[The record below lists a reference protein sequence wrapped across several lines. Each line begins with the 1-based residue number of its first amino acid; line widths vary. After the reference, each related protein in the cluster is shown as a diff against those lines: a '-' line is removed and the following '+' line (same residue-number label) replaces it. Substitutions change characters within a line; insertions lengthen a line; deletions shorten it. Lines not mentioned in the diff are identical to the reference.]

1 MISAHKMN
9 IAGRELA
16 GNLERRSGRKW
27 TYLAAGTAGLIAILF
42 LVHTC
47 STPEKP
53 SGPPPRPVSV
63 AKVITKDAPLYL
75 DEIGNCA
82 ANESVQVQAQVSGQI
97 VSRDF
102 KDGADVKKGDLLFTI
117 DQRPYQAALGQA
129 QGQLAQAN
137 AQLALD
143 QLNLKR
149 QEDLR
154 ARNVISQQDFD
165 TAEATAKSDEAKVQ
179 SAQAAVSATQV
190 NLNFCEIRSPI
201 NGRAGLRQVDV
212 GNTVTAG
219 SNGGSGGA
227 VLVQIDNLDPIYTDF
242 TISEPDLPLVRQY
255 LGGAN
260 LKVLTD
266 AENDNIPAREG
277 QLYFIAN
284 TLQPGTGTVQARAV
298 TPNPDHLLWPSQF
311 VHVRLIL
318 DIIKG
323 AKLVPNGAV
332 QVGQNGPYIF
342 VVKKDST
349 LDLRQV
355 KPGQKQSGDLTV
367 IKQGVEPGE
376 TVVVR
381 GQLQLA
387 PGTKVIAKEE
397 EQSPPQESGGNDADS
412 TP

>member
-1 MISAHKMN
+1 MMSHRPYRAFFSV
-9 IAGRELA
+9 A
-16 GNLERRSGRKW
+16 
-27 TYLAAGTAGLIAILF
+27 LAAVCLLGFSACSRKAGPA
-42 LVHTC
+42 
-47 STPEKP
+47 
-53 SGPPPRPVSV
+53 GPPPRNVLV
-63 AKVITKDAPLYL
+63 AEVITKDEPLYL

-117 DQRPYQAALGQA
+117 DKRPYQAALDNA
-129 QGQLAQAN
+129 QGALAQAD

-154 ARNVISQQDFD
+154 ARKVIAQQEYD
-165 TAEATAKSDEAKVQ
+165 TMVATAKTDEAKVQ
-179 SAQAAVSATQV
+179 SAQAAVAAAQV
-190 NLNFCEIRSPI
+190 NLNFCDVRSPI
-201 NGRAGLRQVDV
+201 DGRAGLRQVDV

-219 SNGGSGGA
+219 SNGGGNGA

-242 TISEPDLPLVRQY
+242 TISEPDLPLVRKY
-255 LGGAN
+255 LGGPN

-266 AENDNIPAREG
+266 AENDDIPAREG
-277 QLYFIAN
+277 KLYFIAN
-284 TLQPGTGTVQARAV
+284 TVQPGTGTVQARAV
-298 TPNPDHLLWPSQF
+298 TPNPDHALWPSQF

-318 DIIKG
+318 DIIKD

-332 QVGQNGPYIF
+332 QIGQNGPYIF

-355 KPGQKQSGDLTV
+355 TPGQKQGELT
-367 IKQGVEPGE
+367 IIEKGVEPGE
-376 TVVVR
+376 TVVVQ

-387 PGTKVIAKEE
+387 PGAQVIAKQAE
-397 EQSPPQESGGNDADS
+397 S
-412 TP
+412 TPADGTGGSDVNSEP